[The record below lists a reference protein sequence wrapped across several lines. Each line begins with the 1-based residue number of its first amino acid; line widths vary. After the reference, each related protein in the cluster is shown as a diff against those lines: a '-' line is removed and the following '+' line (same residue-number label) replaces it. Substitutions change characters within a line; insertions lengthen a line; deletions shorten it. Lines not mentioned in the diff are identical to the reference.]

1 MRRCKQTQSRIKSRV
16 ECGTLF
22 RDSAAG
28 FKILVKGRF
37 MNRRSFLKVT
47 GLGAVSLAWPA
58 HLLTAQEQKDRI
70 LDEVDTRIEK
80 HRMGSAALRFLGP
93 DGKSLQSGLAVRIE
107 QKRHKFLFGCNIFK
121 LNRCRTADDNT
132 AYAER
137 FAALLNFATLPFY
150 WWNYERRRGRPDDD
164 RTGEIV
170 RWCKAHNITTK
181 GHPLAWNYAQPPWLP
196 KNPEE
201 AMRLQLDR
209 IERCARRFKNE
220 IDIWDVVNEA
230 THYDRPGC
238 KERAP
243 ILTEAIGK
251 MGVGAYVREAFKSA
265 RKANPKATLL
275 INDYRTDSSYVE
287 KVISELVD
295 DSGQPLYDVIGIQ
308 SHMHGGYWGA
318 QKAWEVC
325 ERFAKF
331 GKPLHFT
338 ETTLVSGEQGW
349 ELRQKRKDPDFRW
362 VSTSE
367 GEKRQARQVAE
378 FYRVLFSHPAV
389 EAITWWDFTDQN
401 AWQRAPAGLVRDDMS
416 PKPAYEELEKLIK
429 GKWWTQAE
437 TTVTAG
443 GNTSFRGYLGQY
455 EVNTRFEGR
464 KLTGTFQLDKSKKK
478 TIEVRLY

>member
-1 MRRCKQTQSRIKSRV
+1 
-16 ECGTLF
+16 
-22 RDSAAG
+22 
-28 FKILVKGRF
+28 

-47 GLGAVSLAWPA
+47 GLSAASLALPR
-58 HLLTAQEQKDRI
+58 HLLAAAEQKDNI
-70 LDEVDTRIEK
+70 LSQVDKRIEK
-80 HRMGSAALRFLGP
+80 YRIGSAALRLLGP
-93 DGKSLQSGLAVRIE
+93 DGKSLQSGLAVKIE

-121 LNRCRTADDNT
+121 LNRCRIADDNT

-164 RTGEIV
+164 RTEEIV
-170 RWCKAHNITTK
+170 RWCNAHNVTTK

-196 KNPEE
+196 KDPDS
-201 AMRLQLDR
+201 AMRLQFDR
-209 IERCARRFKNE
+209 IERCARRFKNK

-243 ILTEAIGK
+243 ILTEAISK
-251 MGVGAYVREAFKSA
+251 MGVGAYVRESFKRA
-265 RKANPKATLL
+265 RKGNPKATLL
-275 INDYRTDSSYVE
+275 INDYRTDPSYAE
-287 KVISELVD
+287 KVISKLVD

-308 SHMHGGYWGA
+308 SHMHGGSWGA

-338 ETTLVSGEQGW
+338 ETTVVSGPRKKSGW
-349 ELRQKRKDPDFRW
+349 TTTPD
-362 VSTSE
+362 
-367 GEKRQARQVAE
+367 GEKRQAQQVAE

-401 AWQRAPAGLVRDDMS
+401 AWQQAPAGLVRDDMS

-429 GKWWTQAE
+429 GKWWTQTE
-437 TTVTAG
+437 TPISDG
-443 GNTSFRGYLGQY
+443 GQARFRGFLGQY
-455 EVNTRFEGR
+455 EVTVRIDGR
-464 KLTGTFQLDKSKKK
+464 KLSGTFRLDTTKKQTIDVQLKR
-478 TIEVRLY
+478 IGL